1 MLLALA
7 IADLLVP
14 EEEVQALKAFIK
26 NSCLVFLEVDDK
38 IDEELSKEHYFDYL
52 RSFIADPEKNMI
64 VVVQTKGDLKL
75 IFNIEDMPSVG
86 QALVFS
92 KRKRAIYEPNVG
104 LTKYSKVLNVLFLG
118 NLESDFN
125 PYDLTQNCI

>member
-1 MLLALA
+1 MP
-7 IADLLVP
+7 V
-14 EEEVQALKAFIK
+14 EEVQALKAFIK

-38 IDEELSKEHYFDYL
+38 IEEELAKENYLDYL
-52 RSFIADPEKNMI
+52 RSFIADAEKNMI
-64 VVVQTKGDLKL
+64 VAVQTKDDLKL
-75 IFNIEDMPSVG
+75 IFNIEDMPSIG

-92 KRKRAIYEPNVG
+92 KRKRVVYEPNIG

-118 NLESDFN
+118 KLESEFN